1 MTRSQ
6 LLTGPVS
13 VAFSGALQDGDS
25 PPPHTFSLV
34 SAAAA
39 AAVPALQHRRLK
51 FNSGDQ
57 GKQTKS
63 SFNWAAAPPDV
74 YVPTVFNVQL
84 LKPHSN
90 VIFFAPAV
98 LTSNEALK
106 MRGRRGKNSFFA
118 SCRSVEKLCSSL
130 LCSALL
136 WRPPPARRLCDL
148 YLPLTATPP
157 VDAFKSSGGGSGF
170 KTGRR
175 DPQRAVWI

>member
-1 MTRSQ
+1 M
-6 LLTGPVS
+6 TGPVR

-74 YVPTVFNVQL
+74 YVPPVFNVQL

-98 LTSNEALK
+98 WTSNEALK
-106 MRGRRGKNSFFA
+106 MRGRRGEKLVF
-118 SCRSVEKLCSSL
+118 RIVLPSVEKLCSSL
-130 LCSALL
+130 LCSAVAASPCSPSL
-136 WRPPPARRLCDL
+136 
-148 YLPLTATPP
+148 
-157 VDAFKSSGGGSGF
+157 
-170 KTGRR
+170 
-175 DPQRAVWI
+175 